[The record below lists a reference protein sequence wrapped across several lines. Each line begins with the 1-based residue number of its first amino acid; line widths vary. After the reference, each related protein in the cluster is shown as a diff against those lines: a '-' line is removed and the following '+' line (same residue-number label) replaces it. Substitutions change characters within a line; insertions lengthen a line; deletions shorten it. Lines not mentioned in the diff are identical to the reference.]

1 MIILTQ
7 DSSSL
12 LIPGDTSHPMLH
24 YAPCTKAHWE
34 VEVTAPYIL
43 KPQYYMGTSNRL
55 YILAG
60 SHLSKQHAILAEQE
74 ARWIPYQVWMQ

>member
-12 LIPGDTSHPMLH
+12 LIPEDTYQPMLH
-24 YAPCTKAHWE
+24 YAPCTMGSGG
-34 VEVTAPYIL
+34 TAPCIL
-43 KPQYYMGTSNRL
+43 KPPYYMGTSNQL

-60 SHLSKQHAILAEQE
+60 SHLSKQHAILDEQE
-74 ARWIPYQVWMQ
+74 ARWTPQKVWMQ